1 MEKKITL
8 DKVFIGDNVDI
19 KLKDEDRLSNFYY
32 ISKNPNSKH
41 FGSQDTDVDVKI
53 NLIGK
58 EVDIPIV
65 KNVYN
70 ENGEKIQNYT
80 TSINGKNFG
89 DHIWHGKYGQYIDE
103 TSGKKKLVYK
113 VGSEGYITYTNEIDN
128 FIVSG
133 YKNNPENGFTLLDD
147 VTLKRGADTTNKKIL
162 QVINYNRICDQIV
175 DSSGKQYFPDNEGYI
190 AKDVTKDEQCKITL
204 KRWNNEETIT
214 IDTTIPE
221 IKQYDMELLN
231 NDIKIIYNHT
241 YINNAKGKLIIDD
254 NTYIQSNII
263 YTIFK
268 KLDINFEYEPEIKK
282 YLNVTFEYTDFQ
294 DKSTAPSITEVD
306 EGLPPNSPDGKETSD
321 GTKNPDTD
329 LKDGSTSGG
338 DGGSSIGNVLGTAMT
353 SGGTGSAGNVV
364 EYNSSDGVLS
374 ILNNCKCSR
383 RKGDIKFNAIGC
395 NERDIYLSQNGAP
408 LWIKSGNN
416 YVKEVIIK
424 DIYNLGHASTF
435 GFTLYTGSNETGCV
449 LQEFK
454 DDTKLKMTYKVTME
468 NDAAEV
474 EGKQPPTLYKNRSSG
489 FIRIGIPKND
499 SNFLIKYHITLY
511 YDSNGNNV
519 CDTDNESYVT
529 ITIIQSAYDQG
540 WS

>member
-1 MEKKITL
+1 MKKIITL

-19 KLKDEDRLSNFYY
+19 KLKDEDQLRKFYK
-32 ISKNPNSKH
+32 ISIIPDSKH

-53 NLIGK
+53 NLIGN

-65 KNVYN
+65 KNVYD
-70 ENGEKIQNYT
+70 ENGERVENYT
-80 TSINGKNFG
+80 TSINGKNFS

-113 VGSEGYITYTNEIDN
+113 VGSNGYKTYTNDEIDN

-133 YKNNPENGFTLLDD
+133 HNNPENGFTLLDD

-190 AKDVTKDEQCKITL
+190 AKDVTKYEQCEITL
-204 KRWNNEETIT
+204 KRWNNEDTIT
-214 IDTTIPE
+214 IDTSNE
-221 IKQYDMELLN
+221 IKQYNMESLN
-231 NDIKIIYNHT
+231 NDIDIY
-241 YINNAKGKLIIDD
+241 YNNIGIKGVGGKLIIDD
-254 NTYIQSNII
+254 NTYIQSNTI
-263 YTIFK
+263 YTTFK

-282 YLNVTFEYTDFQ
+282 YLNVTFEYKDFQ
-294 DKSTAPSITEVD
+294 DKSTETTEQ
-306 EGLPPNSPDGKETSD
+306 
-321 GTKNPDTD
+321 
-329 LKDGSTSGG
+329 
-338 DGGSSIGNVLGTAMT
+338 T

-383 RKGDIKFNAIGC
+383 RKGVIKFNAIGC

-408 LWIKSGNN
+408 LWIESGRNN
-416 YVKEVIIK
+416 YVKEVTIK

-449 LQEFK
+449 LQKFK
-454 DDTKLKMTYKVTME
+454 DDDNKLKMECTVTRA
-468 NDAAEV
+468 NDSTPV
-474 EGKQPPTLYKNRSSG
+474 VGKIPTLTKDSIGCN
-489 FIRIGIPKND
+489 IRIGIPDND
-499 SNFLIKYHITLY
+499 PMYAIKYQIKLY
-511 YDSNGNNV
+511 YDSNGNNTH
-519 CDTDNESYVT
+519 DTDNESYVT
-529 ITIIQSAYDQG
+529 ITIIQSPYDQG